1 MTGRSGSSP
10 ESATMEMKKEV
21 AVFLAVAGL
30 LGWRA
35 FGLMSDGSVASRGG
49 TSGQAKSYSQ
59 AAVPDSDLAL
69 SSENRLGTLQRDLFS
84 PPRDT
89 TPLPPL
95 DLLAPPLEPLPAL
108 APPSAYGPAARAMG
122 EYLRT
127 PATLRTAPGLFNAS
141 SMEPAPVEGGSTQGL
156 ATVSA
161 AADAE
166 LTVDERLARIEA
178 RKKLYDWI
186 VVANLKFG
194 HIQNS
199 RRFDLKA
206 SGEPILFLEI
216 DPSTGKTRFPGQQAV
231 AYEAERVQAFGLAD
245 TPANRVELGRA
256 ALGSSLRSGDFDGA
270 MRFAAECLEL
280 RNETSRALVVA
291 EELYRLC
298 IGLQPTD
305 VRPHLG
311 LARCHELGFDFQAA
325 LDVYTA
331 LTEGQ
336 LHTEPEPWAR
346 LGDLYARFRLR
357 GPAQQAFDE
366 GLRRSRTD
374 WLVRWLYGRFLLD
387 AGQLEQ
393 AREHLVEAYKREPT
407 GNDLRA
413 ERVGIRTDYG
423 RVLMA
428 LGEVR
433 DARDAFERGASADPE
448 ADLGPA
454 GVLAAAVLLGDS
466 GGLADDEG
474 GEGPDASF
482 DLLFARGLAALQ
494 AEEDGTA
501 MGFLRQAAAV
511 DPFRA
516 WLCWRSLSWLA
527 EITGHPEEAW
537 TYIEMAQ
544 AANPEDTWTLYQRGR
559 LQVQRDEGDEAMA
572 SFRAA
577 LDQELDFPD
586 ALVAMGALASDGG
599 DTDSAE
605 RYFERA
611 LSIEPARPR
620 VHARRGLN
628 FLVLGELGKAESAFG
643 TALTLD
649 PDLASARNGMAWW
662 QYLSGDSGQAQ
673 ASFAELVD
681 IRRNEPEG
689 DRPSQYAEDQS
700 ARIRDHE
707 SKEFWRDRFD
717 RVGRVGNGWTYD
729 QGYGAEVR
737 LRDGAIW
744 IEGQL
749 TKESRTRLYRELP
762 ADRLLSI
769 EAEITVHPDSRDVTV
784 GIFVARETEGRT
796 GDIRTHA
803 AVELVR
809 HWDGAVRVTLTKK
822 GELDAAAQD
831 LYTTQWNVG
840 EPMRVGI
847 EKRGET
853 SSETTVTLWVDGVP
867 VVENLALPT
876 LGRSSQPLRFGI
888 FVEGRAGRVASVS
901 VDYVGVVRRR
911 L

>member
-1 MTGRSGSSP
+1 
-10 ESATMEMKKEV
+10 MEMKKETG
-21 AVFLAVAGL
+21 VFLAVAGL
-30 LGWRA
+30 LGWSA
-35 FGLMSDGSVASRGG
+35 YGLISDGAVDLRGG
-49 TSGQAKSYSQ
+49 ASGAAKSYSQ
-59 AAVPDSDLAL
+59 AAVPDSGLAL
-69 SSENRLGTLQRDLFS
+69 PTASRSGTLQRDLFS

-89 TPLPPL
+89 TPLP
-95 DLLAPPLEPLPAL
+95 LLELILPPLEPLPAL
-108 APPSAYGPAARAMG
+108 APPSAYGPAAKHMG
-122 EYLRT
+122 KHLRT
-127 PATLRTAPGLFNAS
+127 RIPTRSAQGLFNAS
-141 SMEPAPVEGGSTQGL
+141 SMEPAPISSGGSEGVT
-156 ATVSA
+156 TVSGA
-161 AADAE
+161 SDAD

-178 RKKLYDWI
+178 RKKLYDWV

-194 HIQNS
+194 RIEN
-199 RRFDLKA
+199 RERFGLKG
-206 SGEPILFLEI
+206 SGEAILFLEI
-216 DPSTGKTRFPGQQAV
+216 DPSTGKERFPGQQAV
-231 AYEAERVQAFGLAD
+231 AYEAERVQEFGFAD
-245 TPANRVELGRA
+245 TPTNRVELGRA
-256 ALGSSLRSGDFDGA
+256 AFGSDLRPGDFDGA
-270 MRFAAECLEL
+270 MRFAGECLEL
-280 RNETSRALVVA
+280 RNETPRALEAA
-291 EELYRLC
+291 EDLYGMCVR
-298 IGLQPTD
+298 LQPTD

-325 LDVYTA
+325 LDVYA
-331 LTEGQ
+331 GLTEGD

-346 LGDLYARFRLR
+346 LGDLYARFRMR

-387 AGQLEQ
+387 AGQYDE
-393 AREHLVEAYKREPT
+393 AYEHLNEAQKREPT
-407 GNDLRA
+407 GPDLRA
-413 ERVGIRTDYG
+413 ERVGIRTDFG

-428 LGEVR
+428 QGEVQA
-433 DARDAFERGASADPE
+433 ARDAFERGASADPE

-454 GVLAAAVLLGDS
+454 GVLAASVLLGES
-466 GGLADDEG
+466 EGLEEEAGD
-474 GEGPDASF
+474 GPDASF

-494 AEEDGTA
+494 AQEDGEA
-501 MGFLRQAAAV
+501 VRSLRQAAAV
-511 DPFRA
+511 DPFRG
-516 WLCWRSLSWLA
+516 WLCWRSLSWVA

-537 TYIEMAQ
+537 TYIEMAH

-559 LQVQRDEGDEAMA
+559 LQTQRDEDDEAMS

-577 LDQELDFPD
+577 LDHELDFPD
-586 ALVAMGALASDGG
+586 ALVAMGALASEGG
-599 DTDSAE
+599 DPDSAE

-611 LSIEPARPR
+611 LSIDPARPV

-628 FLVLGELGKAESAFG
+628 FLVLGELGKAEAAFG
-643 TALTLD
+643 AALTLN
-649 PDLASARNGMAWW
+649 PDMASARNGMAWW

-681 IRRNEPEG
+681 IRRNEAEG
-689 DRPSQYAEDQS
+689 DAPSQYAEAQS

-737 LRDGAIW
+737 LRDGAVW

-762 ADRLLSI
+762 ADRLLSL
-769 EAEITVHPDSRDVTV
+769 EAELTVHPDSRDVTV

-809 HWDGAVRVTLTKK
+809 HWDGAVRATLTKK

-831 LYTTQWNVG
+831 LYTAQWDVG

-853 SSETTVTLWVDGVP
+853 SSDTTVTLWVDDVP
-867 VVENLALPT
+867 VIENLALPT

-888 FVEGRAGRVASVS
+888 FVEGRAGRRASVS
-901 VDYVGVVRRR
+901 VDHVGVVRRR

>member
-1 MTGRSGSSP
+1 
-10 ESATMEMKKEV
+10 MEMKKETG
-21 AVFLAVAGL
+21 VFLAVAGL
-30 LGWRA
+30 LGWSA
-35 FGLMSDGSVASRGG
+35 YGLISDGAVDLRGG
-49 TSGQAKSYSQ
+49 ASGAAKSYSQ
-59 AAVPDSDLAL
+59 AAVPDSGLAL
-69 SSENRLGTLQRDLFS
+69 PTASRSGTLQRDLFS

-89 TPLPPL
+89 TPLP
-95 DLLAPPLEPLPAL
+95 LLELILPPREPLPAL
-108 APPSAYGPAARAMG
+108 APPSAYGPAAKHMG
-122 EYLRT
+122 KHLRT
-127 PATLRTAPGLFNAS
+127 RIPTRSAQGLFNAS
-141 SMEPAPVEGGSTQGL
+141 SMEPAPISSGGSEEVT
-156 ATVSA
+156 TVSGA
-161 AADAE
+161 SDAD

-194 HIQNS
+194 RIENKE
-199 RRFDLKA
+199 RFGLRG
-206 SGEPILFLEI
+206 SGEAILFLEI
-216 DPSTGKTRFPGQQAV
+216 DPSTGKERFSGQQAV
-231 AYEAERVQAFGLAD
+231 AYEAERVQEFGFAD
-245 TPANRVELGRA
+245 TPTNRVELGRA
-256 ALGSSLRSGDFDGA
+256 AFGSDLRPGDYDGA
-270 MRFAAECLEL
+270 MRFAGECLEL
-280 RNETSRALVVA
+280 RNETPRALEAA
-291 EELYRLC
+291 EDLYGMCVR
-298 IGLQPTD
+298 LQPTD

-325 LDVYTA
+325 LDVYA
-331 LTEGQ
+331 GLTEGD

-346 LGDLYARFRLR
+346 LGDLYARFRMR

-387 AGQLEQ
+387 AGQYDE
-393 AREHLVEAYKREPT
+393 AYEHLNEAQKREPT
-407 GNDLRA
+407 GPDLRA
-413 ERVGIRTDYG
+413 ERVGIRTDFG

-428 LGEVR
+428 RGEVQA
-433 DARDAFERGASADPE
+433 ARDAFERGASADPE

-454 GVLAAAVLLGDS
+454 GVLAAAVLLGESERLEEEAGD
-466 GGLADDEG
+466 
-474 GEGPDASF
+474 GPDASF

-494 AEEDGTA
+494 AQEDGEA
-501 MGFLRQAAAV
+501 VRSLRQAAAV
-511 DPFRA
+511 DPFRG
-516 WLCWRSLSWLA
+516 WLCWRSLSWVA

-537 TYIEMAQ
+537 TYIEKAH

-559 LQVQRDEGDEAMA
+559 LQTQRDEDDEAMS

-586 ALVAMGALASDGG
+586 ALVAMGALASEGG
-599 DTDSAE
+599 DPDSAE

-611 LSIEPARPR
+611 LSIDPARPV

-628 FLVLGELGKAESAFG
+628 FLVLGELGKAEAAFG
-643 TALTLD
+643 AALTLN
-649 PDLASARNGMAWW
+649 PDMASARNGMAWW

-681 IRRNEPEG
+681 IRRNEAEG
-689 DRPSQYAEDQS
+689 DAPSQYAETQS

-737 LRDGAIW
+737 LRDGAVW

-762 ADRLLSI
+762 ADRLLSL
-769 EAEITVHPDSRDVTV
+769 EAELTVHPDSRDVTV

-809 HWDGAVRVTLTKK
+809 HWDGAVRATLTKK

-831 LYTTQWNVG
+831 LYTAQWNVG

-853 SSETTVTLWVDGVP
+853 SSDTTVTLWVDDVP
-867 VVENLALPT
+867 VIENLALPT

-888 FVEGRAGRVASVS
+888 FVEGRAGRRASVS
-901 VDYVGVVRRR
+901 VDHVGVVRRR

>member
-1 MTGRSGSSP
+1 
-10 ESATMEMKKEV
+10 MEMKKETG
-21 AVFLAVAGL
+21 VFLAVAGL
-30 LGWRA
+30 LAWSA
-35 FGLMSDGSVASRGG
+35 YGLMSDGTVGLRGG
-49 TSGQAKSYSQ
+49 SAGTAKSYSQ
-59 AAVPDSDLAL
+59 APVPDSDLAL
-69 SSENRLGTLQRDLFS
+69 PAESRQGTLQRDLFS

-89 TPLPPL
+89 TPLP
-95 DLLAPPLEPLPAL
+95 LLELISPPIEPLPAL
-108 APPSAYGPAARAMG
+108 APPSAYGPAAKHMG
-122 EYLRT
+122 EHLRT
-127 PATLRTAPGLFNAS
+127 RLSGRSAPGLFDVS
-141 SMEPAPVEGGSTQGL
+141 SMEPAPIGSGDSQDII
-156 ATVSA
+156 TVSGA
-161 AADAE
+161 SDAD

-194 HIQNS
+194 HIEN
-199 RRFDLKA
+199 RDRFGLKG
-206 SGEPILFLEI
+206 SGEAVLFLEI
-216 DPSTGKTRFPGQQAV
+216 DPSTGKERFPGQQAV
-231 AYEAERVQAFGLAD
+231 AYEAERVQDLGFAD

-256 ALGSSLRSGDFDGA
+256 AFGSDLRPGDFDGA
-270 MRFAAECLEL
+270 MRFAGECLEL
-280 RNETSRALVVA
+280 RNETSRALEVA
-291 EELYRLC
+291 EDLYRLC
-298 IGLQPTD
+298 VGLQPTD

-325 LDVYTA
+325 LDVYTS
-331 LTEGQ
+331 LTEGD

-346 LGDLYARFRLR
+346 LGDLYARFRMR

-387 AGQLEQ
+387 AGQYDQ
-393 AREHLVEAYKREPT
+393 AFEHLNEAQKREPT

-413 ERVGIRTDYG
+413 ERVGIRTDFG

-428 LGEVR
+428 RGEVQA
-433 DARDAFERGASADPE
+433 ARDAFERGASADPE

-454 GVLAAAVLLGDS
+454 GVLAASVLLG
-466 GGLADDEG
+466 EG
-474 GEGPDASF
+474 NVLEENVSDGPDASF

-494 AEEDGTA
+494 AEDDGGA
-501 MGFLRQAAAV
+501 VSSLRQAAAV

-516 WLCWRSLSWLA
+516 WLCWRSLSWVA

-537 TYIEMAQ
+537 TYIEMAY
-544 AANPEDTWTLYQRGR
+544 ASNPEDAWTLYQRGR
-559 LQVQRDEGDEAMA
+559 LQTQRDEEDEAMA

-586 ALVAMGALASDGG
+586 ALIAMGALASEGG
-599 DTDSAE
+599 DPDSAE

-611 LSIEPARPR
+611 LSIDTARPA

-628 FLVLGELGKAESAFG
+628 FLVLGELSKAETSFG
-643 TALTLD
+643 VALGLD

-681 IRRNEPEG
+681 IRRNELEG
-689 DRPSQYAEDQS
+689 DAASQYAESQS

-737 LRDGAIW
+737 LRDGAVW

-749 TKESRTRLYRELP
+749 SKESRTRLYRELP
-762 ADRLLSI
+762 ADRLLSL
-769 EAEITVHPDSRDVTV
+769 EAELTVHPDSRDVTV
-784 GIFVARETEGRT
+784 GIFIARETEGRT

-809 HWDGAVRVTLTKK
+809 HWDGAVRATLTKK

-831 LYTTQWNVG
+831 LYTAQWNVG

-853 SSETTVTLWVDGVP
+853 SSDTTVTLWVDDVP
-867 VVENLALPT
+867 VIENLALPT

-888 FVEGRAGRVASVS
+888 FVEGRAGRRASVS
-901 VDYVGVVRRR
+901 VNYVGVIRRR